1 MAQLVTVFEK
11 PVKMTVTESWDPME
25 IREMCIDHDWY
36 NAGSCR
42 DYDTL
47 LTMVQELSPTPANM
61 LRVAQNIANHSKDDE
76 IGSASLEMILYVIA
90 NDVVIRTF
98 EF

>member
-1 MAQLVTVFEK
+1 MAELITVFDR
-11 PVKMTVTESWDPME
+11 PVVMTVKETWDPME

-61 LRVAQNIANHSKDDE
+61 LRVAQDIANHSTDDE
-76 IGSASLEMILYVIA
+76 DRSASIDMILYTIA
-90 NDVVIRTF
+90 NDVVLRTF